1 MADIISK
8 GTLFPVELSNQVIST
23 VKGKSSLAALSGAEP
38 LAFNGSEYFTFS
50 LDKEADIVAENGAK
64 TKGGATITPVTI
76 KPIKIEY
83 GVRISDEFMNASE
96 EAKIDM
102 LTPLADGFAKKFAR
116 ALDIMAIHG
125 VNPRTKELASS
136 TIGDNYFVH
145 EVSQIVTQSEST
157 TADDDVEAAI
167 ALVEGSDGEVTG
179 MAMAP
184 AFKSALAALKDQDG
198 RRIYP
203 DLAWGKVAGNING
216 LPVDSNNTVSFNN
229 SVPRAL
235 VGDFATMFKWGYA
248 KDMFMKVIEYGN
260 PDNDETLGDLQ
271 GHNQV
276 YVRVEAYLGWGIL
289 DKNSFAFINAVE
301 ESA

>member
-8 GTLFPVELSNQVIST
+8 GTLFPVELSNQVINT
-23 VKGKSSLAALSGAEP
+23 VKGKSSLAALCAAEP
-38 LAFNGSEYFTFS
+38 LAFNGNEYFTFS

-83 GVRISDEFMNASE
+83 GVRISDEFMYASE

-102 LTPLADGFAKKFAR
+102 LAPLADGFAKKFAR

-125 VNPRTKELASS
+125 LNPRTKQLAEG
-136 TIGDNYFVH
+136 TIGNNYFDYAVDQ
-145 EVSQIVTQSEST
+145 VVTQDELT
-157 TADDDVEAAI
+157 DADDQVEAAI
-167 ALVEGSDGEVTG
+167 ALVEGADNEVSG

-184 AFKSALAALKDQDG
+184 AFKSELAALKDQDG
-198 RRIYP
+198 RKIYP
-203 DLAWGKVAGNING
+203 ELAWGKAPGSING
-216 LPVDSNNTVSFNN
+216 LPVDSNNTVAFNQ
-229 SVPRAL
+229 STDKAL

-260 PDNDETLGDLQ
+260 PDNDADLGDLQ

-289 DKNSFAFINAVE
+289 DADAFAFIK
-301 ESA
+301 SAQVSA